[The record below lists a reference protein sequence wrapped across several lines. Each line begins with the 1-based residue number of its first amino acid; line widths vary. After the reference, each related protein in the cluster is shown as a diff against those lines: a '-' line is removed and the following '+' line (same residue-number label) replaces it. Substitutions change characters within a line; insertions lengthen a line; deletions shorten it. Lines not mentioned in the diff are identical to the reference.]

1 MHNTPSDFAQHLYDL
16 ISDAHEVPPDD
27 YDHHQWIRPLELP
40 VGTEAAATFDQSI
53 VENSFLQHTKGKRKE
68 ADVEKLKRH
77 WEIILLNLVFVMYQ
91 RSWLLVPGDSKFYS
105 QDNYWTRRLGLS
117 YRPMKTVV
125 DYLKDNNFVEYREG
139 KAYKDNP
146 VAARIS
152 PLPTLTWLLWEY
164 FLEIE
169 QPIEPPYL
177 IVNTPDAGW
186 EEIQSL
192 PQDHGEVLE
201 LTQINEFLKGQRWA
215 CKAPVQLKYK
225 NNAFQGGRL
234 YTPFQNLPD
243 RKIRL
248 RINTLINDQ
257 PIGEVDFNAN
267 HLRLNLAFNG
277 GIQAGSTPYEDLAD
291 AAGLVGIEKDIRSK
305 VKSFIT
311 FAMGSSDKEETRSL
325 CRFNGIDNTQFDALA
340 SAAGKLYPKL
350 ELFTGWGIF
359 AQNLEGQI
367 LKQVMLEG
375 IKKDIVC
382 LPVHDAV
389 AVQQEH
395 LKWAEETML
404 ECWDR
409 QMETRGIARVKV
421 DLP

>member
-234 YTPFQNLPD
+234 FTPFQNLPD

-277 GIQAGSTPYEDLAD
+277 GIHAGSTPYEDLAD